1 MLSGLSSVHPH
12 DRIGLLYFDG
22 DADLTIPSTAGTEG
36 MTGILDSMVMTH
48 LTQRE
53 GGLRSMKSFA
63 KPDGSPLV
71 TNENVVLFGLDP
83 SQPSADHW
91 AFLAE
96 GGFKVFSRPT
106 VSKNPEGM
114 ALKALTWLES
124 NVDKIVVHFDLDVID
139 SGKFPI
145 GNYPHYAGLEFEEA
159 MVALRNFVESEKLLA
174 LVLTEVNPNN
184 DPGGRMLE
192 MLVDGIAKAFSGRL
206 ADNERKG

>member
-1 MLSGLSSVHPH
+1 VLSGISSVHPH

-22 DADLTIPSTAGTEG
+22 DADLTVPATAGTGG

-53 GGLRSMKSFA
+53 GGLQSMKSFA

-83 SQPSADHW
+83 NQPGADHW

-106 VSKNPEGM
+106 VSRNPKEA

-145 GNYPHYAGLEFEEA
+145 GNYPHYAGLEFKEA
-159 MVALRNFVESEKLLA
+159 MTALRVFVGSGKLLA
-174 LVLTEVNPNN
+174 LVVTEVNPNN
-184 DPGGRMLE
+184 DPSGRMLE
-192 MLVDGIAKAFSGRL
+192 MLVDGIVKAFSGRQ
-206 ADNERKG
+206 ADN